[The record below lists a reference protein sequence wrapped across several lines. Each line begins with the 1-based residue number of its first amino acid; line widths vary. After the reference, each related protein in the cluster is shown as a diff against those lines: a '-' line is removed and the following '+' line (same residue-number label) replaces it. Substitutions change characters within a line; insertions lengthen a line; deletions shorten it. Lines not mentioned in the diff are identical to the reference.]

1 VEVVL
6 RFTAPESEFPSE
18 LRQFTGCTSERTLV
32 TFVVPSLVPTVVP
45 NSQVRRGGSRVQAEV
60 SVLDDTGAILTHA
73 LAPIPVR

>member
-1 VEVVL
+1 
-6 RFTAPESEFPSE
+6 
-18 LRQFTGCTSERTLV
+18 
-32 TFVVPSLVPTVVP
+32 VVP